1 MGWTRWNFRIPPFN
15 NVLWF
20 FILNKYSK
28 KEILC
33 SEVDSAF
40 PPFVSEKFQGHTY
53 VGSTTIAC
61 AASSRGTADTYG
73 SSAPLLW
80 LATQGSLCLH
90 CTGFRSSSAVTER
103 PKGCSLRGVF
113 GTIIIQGHAIPFHV
127 NSKIWLYL
135 DNLNVS
141 IKMII
146 N

>member
-1 MGWTRWNFRIPPFN
+1 MKFQIPPFN

-33 SEVDSAF
+33 SEVDHAF
-40 PPFVSEKFQGHTY
+40 PTVCLREISGTRICGEYHHCLCRQQQGNRWY
-53 VGSTTIAC
+53 IWKLCSSTVTC
-61 AASSRGTADTYG
+61 
-73 SSAPLLW
+73 
-80 LATQGSLCLH
+80 ATQGSLCLH
-90 CTGFRSSSAVTER
+90 CTGFQSSSAVTER

-113 GTIIIQGHAIPFHV
+113 GTIIIQGHATPFHV

-141 IKMII
+141 IKMIA